1 MIRSAHSTSLFAAAL
16 ALYAILQGCA
26 SIPAAPTDTLLDDI
40 FGAESGLQAIDAR
53 AGFRH
58 IYCDIYETRN
68 PATGDDRSCEASLRA
83 LPPES
88 GVIDPLPASDEIG
101 ESFAILVA
109 PGLGYDCFESLI
121 GNDQELVR
129 FAEARGHAVRVAAT
143 DGLADTVQNAAVLRD
158 AIIALDE
165 ESGSRRLLVLSYS
178 KGTNDILEALVSY
191 PGLADRVSAV
201 IGVASAVGGSPLAP
215 EAPLWTVNLLA
226 RIPGAECGTPPSG
239 ALPSLYPD
247 VRQQWLAE
255 NPLPGSVRYFSI
267 ISLPKP
273 EQIAPGLRISYRKL
287 AKNDPHN
294 DGQVVARDQVIPGSR
309 VLAFV
314 NADHWAIALP
324 LSRLNALLGS
334 TFFAREEF
342 PRDVLLEAILRYID
356 TVVPVTE

>member
-1 MIRSAHSTSLFAAAL
+1 MIRSAHLTSLVAVAL
-16 ALYAILQGCA
+16 CAILQGCA

-53 AGFRH
+53 AEFRR
-58 IYCDIYETRN
+58 IYCDIYEARI
-68 PATGDDRSCEASLRA
+68 PATGDDRTCEASLRRI
-83 LPPES
+83 PPES
-88 GVIDPLPASDEIG
+88 DVVSPASADDEIG

-129 FAEARGHAVRVAAT
+129 FAEAQGHVVRVAAT
-143 DGLADTVQNAAVLRD
+143 DGLADTEQNAALLRD

-165 ESGSRRLLVLSYS
+165 ASGSRRLLVLSYS

-191 PGLADRVSAV
+191 TGLADRVTAV
-201 IGVASAVGGSPLAP
+201 VGVASAVGGSPLAP

-226 RIPGAECGTPPSG
+226 RIPGAECGNPPTG
-239 ALPSLYPD
+239 ALPSLYPN

-255 NPLPGSVRYFSI
+255 NTLPGPVRYFSI

-287 AKNDPHN
+287 AKIDPHN
-294 DGQVVARDQVIPGSR
+294 DGQVIARDQVIPGSR

-324 LSRLNALLGS
+324 LSRLSALLGS
-334 TFFAREEF
+334 TFFGRDEF
-342 PRDVLLEAILRYID
+342 PRDVLLEAILRYVG
-356 TVVPVTE
+356 TVVPNDE